1 MDANQHEEKYLIE
14 SAKAGDKE
22 AFGRLYDKYF
32 QQIFTYLRIRSG
44 NAENA
49 EDLTGMVFLKA
60 WEHLPGFR
68 IRKKDIY
75 FRAWLF
81 RIAHNRLIDF
91 YRADKKE
98 IALDEVSNQRVT
110 QERVEE
116 RIIKGETDSEM
127 IRAIKTLDEIS
138 QQVIFGRFFSG
149 LSHRETAFSLGI
161 SEGNVR
167 IIQYRALKKTKGNF
181 EGRKCLKSAGLR

>member
-1 MDANQHEEKYLIE
+1 MRQILDANQHEEKYLIE

-22 AFGRLYDKYF
+22 AFGRLYDMYF
-32 QQIFTYLRIRSG
+32 QQIYTYLRIRSG
-44 NAENA
+44 SAENA

-60 WEHLPGFR
+60 WEHLSGFK

-81 RIAHNRLIDF
+81 RIAHNILIDF

-98 IALDEVSNQRVT
+98 IALDEAFEQRAT

-116 RIIKGETDSEM
+116 RIVKRETDSDM
-127 IRAIKTLDEIS
+127 VRAIKTLDEIS
-138 QQVIFGRFFSG
+138 QQIIFGRFFSG
-149 LSHRETAFSLGI
+149 LSHRETALSLGI

-167 IIQYRALKKTKGNF
+167 IIQYRALKKLKGI
-181 EGRKCLKSAGLR
+181 LRAENV